1 MYVEEMLI
9 NTTIRLRRLLGS
21 GNASPVDMQGL
32 LAVSSIDSFSS
43 ESRPGFTKI
52 YQARQWYTIV
62 MWNQHD
68 Y

>member
-1 MYVEEMLI
+1 MEEMLI
-9 NTTIRLRRLLGS
+9 NTTIRLRCLLGS

-52 YQARQWYTIV
+52 YQARQ
-62 MWNQHD
+62 
-68 Y
+68 